1 MTDYNNPNGDN
12 GKTRETME
20 DLLNTKKGRDKNGNG
35 DFTST
40 DVKRFFKSTAPVSKF
55 VFVYGGCKH
64 LKKEFVLADML
75 DIDRQ
80 LKDVTG
86 FLFDCS
92 LHGRLSKLVW
102 VKKEWDSGRSKDEF
116 VEIRISEAKAC
127 LRETNIDADMIQL
140 VVSGMSMLAR
150 QDFSMNN
157 VEHAETFYPTVIG
170 EIYKKN
176 GVVKFDFNDGTFPL
190 CVDTKYCLSSVLRDY
205 MDTHYISDYSE
216 TTIYLKPIEDWLV
229 EHNITNR
236 VISDVEEILDCHPT
250 DDCSFE
256 DDYLGMP

>member
-1 MTDYNNPNGDN
+1 MIDYNKPNGDN
-12 GKTRETME
+12 GKTRKIME
-20 DLLNTKKGRDKNGNG
+20 DLLNTKKGKDKNGNG
-35 DFTST
+35 DFTTT
-40 DVKRFFKSTAPVSKF
+40 DVKKFFKSTAPISKF
-55 VFVYGGCKH
+55 VFVYGGSKH
-64 LKKEFVLADML
+64 LKKEFILADML

-80 LKDVTG
+80 LEDVTV

-102 VKKEWDSGRSKDEF
+102 VKKEWDSGNSNDEF
-116 VEIRISEAKAC
+116 VEIRISEAKTS

-150 QDFSMNN
+150 QSVSIRN
-157 VEHAETFYPTVIG
+157 VKYAETFYPTVIG
-170 EIYKKN
+170 EIYTKN
-176 GVVKFDFNDGTFPL
+176 GVVKFDFNDDAFPL

-205 MDTHYISDYSE
+205 MDTHYISDYDK

-236 VISDVEEILDCHPT
+236 VISDVEEILECHPT
-250 DDCSFE
+250 DDCLFT
-256 DDYLGMP
+256 DDLGMP